1 MAFIEQALNM
11 DILSLIECYPLLFIF
26 ALPLFTVLFA
36 VEYLAPSHTLFSS
49 FPLLCPILFFFY
61 FCMVMLHASA
71 SACSSHLEAAQ
82 RKSMSCQCHAAS
94 AFHWFLS
101 NSSMGLMSCGK
112 MSHMRTCYV
121 YVNEGAFLC

>member
-1 MAFIEQALNM
+1 MSFIEQALHM
-11 DILSLIECYPLLFIF
+11 DILSLIECYPPF
-26 ALPLFTVLFA
+26 
-36 VEYLAPSHTLFSS
+36 H
-49 FPLLCPILFFFY
+49 LCPSFIYSIICSGIFGSISYLIFFLSPPLSLFFFY

-94 AFHWFLS
+94 AFHWYLS

-112 MSHMRTCYV
+112 MSHMRTYYV